1 MPNIK
6 SAEKRVHIT
15 ARRTLR
21 NKALKSSLRT
31 TLKKFDAALTQDDVE
46 QARLVLRAATR
57 ALDKAVTK
65 GIIHRNNANRRKS
78 RMARQFN
85 AYAKAHAAE

>member
-21 NKALKSSLRT
+21 NKSLKSSLRT

-78 RMARQFN
+78 RLARQFN
-85 AYAKAHAAE
+85 EYAKAHAAE

>member
-21 NKALKSSLRT
+21 NKSLKSALRT
-31 TLKKFDAALTQDDVE
+31 TLKKFDVALTQDDVE
-46 QARLVLRAATR
+46 QARLVLREATR

-65 GIIHRNNANRRKS
+65 GIIHRNNADRRKS
-78 RMARQFN
+78 RLAKRFN
-85 AYAKAHAAE
+85 EYAQAKAAQ